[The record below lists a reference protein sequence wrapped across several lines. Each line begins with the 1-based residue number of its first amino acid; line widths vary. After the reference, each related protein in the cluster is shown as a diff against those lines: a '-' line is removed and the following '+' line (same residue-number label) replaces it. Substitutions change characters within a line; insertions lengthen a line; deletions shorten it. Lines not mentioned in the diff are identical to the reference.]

1 MCIVATLSA
10 TVKAFW
16 GDQLRFLQDNGFE
29 ITIVASLKEGMEP
42 FQEGFPENVK
52 IIYVKMSRTV
62 KPIEDVMAI
71 KKIAAVLREGKFDL
85 VQYVT
90 PKGAMF
96 GSISSRFAKVPVR
109 LYLMWGLYYTTQSGL
124 KRCFFKYIE
133 KLVCRLSTAIAP
145 DSKGNLKLAVDE
157 GLCNA
162 DKISVVGNGSANGVD
177 TERFDPDR
185 LAPYRNEIRK
195 KHAIPQD
202 AFVFG
207 TVANVVRDK
216 GINELIEAFNAVAK
230 RNPKVYLLGIG
241 EIPEK
246 NPVTSTTLDLINN
259 HERIIYI
266 GKQTEIEK
274 YFTAMD
280 VFVLPTYREG
290 FGVVNIEASAMR
302 LPVISTDV
310 PGPQESIVHEET
322 GLLVLPKQVQPLTA
336 AMETLLNQPIMAKKL
351 GESGRK
357 RVEQVYDQKRLWQL
371 IVEHRK
377 KLLLDTAKYQEENGV
392 IARKS
397 S

>member
-1 MCIVATLSA
+1 MINMCIVATLSA

-16 GDQLRFLQDNGFE
+16 GDQLRFLQDNGFK
-29 ITIVASLKEGMEP
+29 ITIIASLKEGMEP

-52 IIYVKMSRTV
+52 IIYVKMSRKI
-62 KPIEDVMAI
+62 KPFEDI
-71 KKIAAVLREGKFDL
+71 IALKTIIGIMRKEQFDL

-96 GSISSRFAKVPVR
+96 GSISSRLAKIPVR

-124 KRCFFKYIE
+124 KRCFFKHIE
-133 KLVCRLSTAIAP
+133 KWVCRLSTAIAP

-157 GLCNA
+157 GLCKA

-177 TERFDPDR
+177 TERFDPGKM
-185 LAPYRNEIRK
+185 APYRNEIRHK
-195 KHAIPQD
+195 LAIPQD

-216 GINELIEAFNAVAK
+216 GINELIEAFNAVAEW
-230 RNPKVYLLGIG
+230 NPKVYLLGIG

-246 NPVTSTTLDLINN
+246 NPVTLKTLDIINN

-266 GKQTEIEK
+266 GKQKEIEK
-274 YFTAMD
+274 YFSAMD

-290 FGVVNIEASAMR
+290 FGVVNIEASAMK

-310 PGPQESIVHEET
+310 PGPQESILHEET
-322 GLLVLPKQVQPLTA
+322 GLLVPARQVEPLKV
-336 AMETLLNQPIMAKKL
+336 AMETLMNRPILAKKL
-351 GESGRK
+351 GELGRN
-357 RVEQVYDQKRLWQL
+357 RVQELYDQKKLWQL
-371 IVEHRK
+371 ILEHRK
-377 KLLLDTAKYQEENGV
+377 KLVLESKKQEDVN
-392 IARKS
+392 S
-397 S
+397 